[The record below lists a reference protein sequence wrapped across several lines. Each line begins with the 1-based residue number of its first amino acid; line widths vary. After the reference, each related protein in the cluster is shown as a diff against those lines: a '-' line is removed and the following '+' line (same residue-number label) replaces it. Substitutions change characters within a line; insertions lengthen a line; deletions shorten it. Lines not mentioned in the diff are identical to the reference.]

1 MTKYDR
7 NFCKPDENM
16 RPLYCPLPLA
26 VVIYHHDESDD
37 PETGEHWVS
46 DWDEK
51 RTEVFPSP
59 EDKAAMG
66 YLPLSSAAPV
76 DPPEGKHYERTDKIE
91 PNGENGY
98 RWVYAL
104 VDNPPPAPRVFS
116 KLKCV
121 AALMEAGVWQEVKN
135 YIEGAGLYDLYLAA
149 QDFRE
154 DNPYFTSGK
163 AQLMT
168 SLGWTEEQ
176 AEALLSQCVIDY

>member
-1 MTKYDR
+1 MNR
-7 NFCKPDENM
+7 NFAKPKADNTPEYAPDALEING
-16 RPLYCPLPLA
+16 RTILA
-26 VVIYHHDESDD
+26 
-37 PETGEHWVS
+37 P
-46 DWDEK
+46 
-51 RTEVFPSP
+51 
-59 EDKAAMG
+59 KATHYAKAG
-66 YLPLSSAAPV
+66 YLPLSYERPV
-76 DPPEGKHYERTDKIE
+76 DPPEDKHYERTDKIE
-91 PNGENGY
+91 PNGDGGY

-121 AALMEAGVWQEVKN
+121 AALIEAGVWNEVKD

-176 AEALLSQCVIDY
+176 AEALLSQCVTGGV